1 VDIIFRNLGT
11 VLPKQ
16 ILNLYTNYTLHWNKT
31 VSSNLNRST
40 RTYFQ
45 IHVGIALEVFITS

>member
-1 VDIIFRNLGT
+1 MDIFFRNLGT

-31 VSSNLNRST
+31 VSSDLNRST